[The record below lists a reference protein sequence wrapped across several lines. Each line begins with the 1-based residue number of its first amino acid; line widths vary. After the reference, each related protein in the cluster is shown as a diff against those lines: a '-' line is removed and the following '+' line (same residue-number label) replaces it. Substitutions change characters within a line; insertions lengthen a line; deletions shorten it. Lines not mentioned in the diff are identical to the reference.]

1 MMIFLLLCMALFSIL
16 TYWELRKLRG
26 IIPQNPQKPMPKE
39 PPKARESFVVKR
51 MEERLKEALY
61 E

>member
-1 MMIFLLLCMALFSIL
+1 MILLLLSLVVLKCFEVLQLYQLRMALGAKKQEPV
-16 TYWELRKLRG
+16 TK
-26 IIPQNPQKPMPKE
+26 K

>member
-1 MMIFLLLCMALFSIL
+1 MIFLMLCLMALEFFQYLQLKKI
-16 TYWELRKLRG
+16 EKLL
-26 IIPQNPQKPMPKE
+26 QKNPQETILKE
-39 PPKARESFVVKR
+39 PPKARGSFVVKR

>member
-1 MMIFLLLCMALFSIL
+1 MILLLLLILILAELVRCMEFHRLFRLIEATLS
-16 TYWELRKLRG
+16 K
-26 IIPQNPQKPMPKE
+26 KPTKT
-39 PPKARESFVVKR
+39 PPKARTSFVVKR